1 MAIHNCV
8 SKMKKKITNL
18 VVEDA
23 DESHTPKK
31 HIRPKGRYNH
41 FLSDELKESNAG
53 SRPGLQNFLKT
64 QFLPSPGGTPRRLG
78 VLESSARASPVPA
91 LLITVTVTVTFFFGP
106 S

>member
-41 FLSDELKESNAG
+41 FSSDELKESNAG

-64 QFLPSPGGTPRRLG
+64 QFLP
-78 VLESSARASPVPA
+78 EKNE
-91 LLITVTVTVTFFFGP
+91 
-106 S
+106 